1 MNKKGATEI
10 LHENIFTILIL
21 LFVFGILLYFINQQ
35 ATGMLIEKQTL
46 AKEICLMSLSA
57 KSGTNIVIEHSK
69 NLIIEKQENGILVN
83 DKKAIVGRGYF
94 YDCYGNFEIN
104 SLEEGKI
111 EMIIK

>member
-57 KSGTNIVIEHSK
+57 KSGTNIGK